1 MSGLEVNTRV
11 CCNAG
16 GGEHWRAGCG
26 GRVLSALLIERRH
39 LAGKRAHPFSSSL
52 SQACRAFSES
62 PARPGCGSTR
72 RLFYEFPL
80 GQGCGLPEVLI
91 SRERNINLVCCNLF
105 AYKPECLSIPN
116 NQHMAIKQCQDSS
129 KPHREK
135 ALSDVFSACW
145 EEIND
150 FISRRWLLGPL
161 R

>member
-1 MSGLEVNTRV
+1 MLRCWRRGALARRV
-11 CCNAG
+11 
-16 GGEHWRAGCG
+16 G
-26 GRVLSALLIERRH
+26 GRVLPALLIERRH
-39 LAGKRAHPFSSSL
+39 LAGQRRILSPLPQPGLRSL
-52 SQACRAFSES
+52 CES
-62 PARPGCGSTR
+62 PAGPGCGSRTM
-72 RLFYEFPL
+72 LLYEFHW
-80 GQGCGLPEVLI
+80 GQGCGRPEVSI
-91 SRERNINLVCCNLF
+91 SGEQTINRVCCNLF

-161 R
+161 V